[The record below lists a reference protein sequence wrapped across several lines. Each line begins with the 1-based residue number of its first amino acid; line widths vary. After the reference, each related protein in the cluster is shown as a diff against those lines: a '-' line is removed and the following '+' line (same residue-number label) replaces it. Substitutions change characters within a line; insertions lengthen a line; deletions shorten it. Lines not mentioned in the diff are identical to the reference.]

1 MPLGS
6 VAHRLV
12 YARHKRSPIPSPP
25 SKNDTKP
32 DRNTD
37 KRPREGDEQQRGGDG
52 RGRRRWTRKERHAPF
67 ERPVETQDA
76 INLLAR
82 QLVLAVVMVVVEVV
96 EVKGSARSV
105 ASWWRGRKSKRSQG
119 LARKW
124 NRAMGSVLLVGRSV
138 GQREGRCERTQGKDR
153 LFCWLAGW
161 LVGWLA
167 G

>member
-1 MPLGS
+1 MLVEERPYGPRGLLITSRLLLYGTTMICFS
-6 VAHRLV
+6 ATYPTGRVARQI
-12 YARHKRSPIPSPP
+12 AS
-25 SKNDTKP
+25 
-32 DRNTD
+32 
-37 KRPREGDEQQRGGDG
+37 
-52 RGRRRWTRKERHAPF
+52 F

-138 GQREGRCERTQGKDR
+138 GQREG
-153 LFCWLAGW
+153 
-161 LVGWLA
+161 
-167 G
+167 